1 MDSLKGSGC
10 LRGVGLSQMGKATKG
25 RLLCACFSCRAHFA
39 AERILLQSV
48 SLIVNAGKGVQVLD
62 GKWYGSGVLNYGS
75 HPKLRQYAG
84 DFEKSL

>member
-1 MDSLKGSGC
+1 M
-10 LRGVGLSQMGKATKG
+10 
-25 RLLCACFSCRAHFA
+25 
-39 AERILLQSV
+39 
-48 SLIVNAGKGVQVLD
+48 IVNAGKGVQVLD